1 MKDPTKRTS
10 RALAPFVVASVAASV
25 LLGCPLL
32 KKKPADAGAEQ
43 EEDIADAATVTVS
56 GSGAKNEGDV
66 LRYAKEVKLDNEPGV
81 IGKDDTVV
89 RTFPVTGLEVATLSK
104 DTPVTKMARYFSTGV
119 LVTFDDAAGGGK
131 LMGWIPPEALAPP
144 AAASA
149 TATATATAPTW
160 KPPKIADAGAKVD
173 AGGTAKPDAGA
184 PAAPAAPDAGKPAE
198 PKPQSTAQLFVPPGP
213 GNKCPA
219 GYALIGGGCRKPCKA
234 DGDCPR
240 GTFCV
245 PNAGKKACATSR

>member
-1 MKDPTKRTS
+1 MK
-10 RALAPFVVASVAASV
+10 RASAGLGHILVACVASAV

-32 KKKPADAGAEQ
+32 KKKQDAGAEQ
-43 EEDIADAATVTVS
+43 EDISDAATVTVS
-56 GSGAKNEGDV
+56 GTGAKNEGDV
-66 LRYAKEVKLDNEPGV
+66 LRYAKETKLADEPGI

-104 DTPVTKMARYFSTGV
+104 DTPVTKIARYFSTGV
-119 LVTFDDAAGGGK
+119 LITFDDAAGGGK

-149 TATATATAPTW
+149 TATATATATAPTW
-160 KPPKIADAGAKVD
+160 KPPKIADAGANP
-173 AGGTAKPDAGA
+173 ATKPDAGGPA
-184 PAAPAAPDAGKPAE
+184 PLADAGKPAE

-219 GYALIGGGCRKPCKA
+219 GYALIGGGCRKPCNA